1 MKNLIYMLCF
11 VILIFTCG
19 CGRKYEP
26 LDSSA
31 STEYISV
38 LKSEHQIVDLLNLKD
53 KSIKEMESA
62 LKERPKIIRITEF
75 SKYTEKIFKFKKNN
89 IETTYSF
96 SKNGEFIQDNIIVY
110 PSSKTSCDSLLLSK
124 FGINSEVANIKTPI
138 YDESVGRYSWSVY
151 DKTSG
156 QYIGSFSCVGNS
168 SDTLIIA
175 FE

>member
-1 MKNLIYMLCF
+1 MKKLIYMLCF

-26 LDSSA
+26 LDSSV
-31 STEYISV
+31 STEYITV
-38 LKSEHQIVDLLNLKD
+38 LKSENKIVDLLNLKN
-53 KSIKEMESA
+53 KSIGEIEAILNEKS
-62 LKERPKIIRITEF
+62 KIVRTTEF

-96 SKNGEFIQDNIIVY
+96 SKNGNFIQDNLIVY
-110 PSSKTSCDSLLLSK
+110 PPSKTGCDSFVLSK
-124 FGINSEVANIKTPI
+124 FGINSDVANIKTPI
-138 YDESVGRYSWSVY
+138 YDETVGRYSWGIY

-156 QYIGSFSCVGNS
+156 QYIGTFSCVGNS
-168 SDTLIIA
+168 SDSTIIA